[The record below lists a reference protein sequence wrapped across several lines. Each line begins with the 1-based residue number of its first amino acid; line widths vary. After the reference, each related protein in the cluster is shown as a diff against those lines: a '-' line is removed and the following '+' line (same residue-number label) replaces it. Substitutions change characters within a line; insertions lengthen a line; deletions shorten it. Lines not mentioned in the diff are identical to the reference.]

1 VRPNDLEIE
10 KTRFKPSTKG
20 LSNKFYNVKIKTK
33 GFLQKK
39 KLHNTNPNYYIFN
52 SQRKYKAIDQQ
63 MYLKT
68 HP

>member
-1 VRPNDLEIE
+1 MHIELDLIFESSLKVLELE
-10 KTRFKPSTKG
+10 KFART
-20 LSNKFYNVKIKTK
+20 KTK

-39 KLHNTNPNYYIFN
+39 KFHNTNPNYYILN
-52 SQRKYKAIDQQ
+52 SQRKYKAIYEQ